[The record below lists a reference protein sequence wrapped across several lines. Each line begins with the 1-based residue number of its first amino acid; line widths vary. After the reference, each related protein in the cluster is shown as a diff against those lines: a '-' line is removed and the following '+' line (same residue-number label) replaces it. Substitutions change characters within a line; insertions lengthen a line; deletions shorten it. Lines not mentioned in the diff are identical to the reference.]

1 MADDAK
7 PIEINVGGR
16 IFATTVGTLRFERES
31 MLARL
36 FDPDRGFA
44 PLRTDSAGRPFLDRD
59 GELFAI
65 VLNYLRRGGSL
76 VGAPRDAAT
85 LERCAR
91 TPRFSGSRGS
101 KPPRAKRRREEEA
114 TSPPRLSH
122 EEYTVIASA
131 ADTLQFQLHV
141 NEAAKRGFVMRQL
154 VSEGDT
160 GRHSAAHGG
169 GGARHP
175 RRASRAKRSTACA
188 ATARLAR
195 CCVPS
200 RSCSSPSSRSLRS
213 PRSPPPEGTPA
224 SLAYGAESL
233 ARGRADHRRRLPTRG
248 RC

>member
-85 LERCAR
+85 LGALRADASFLGLAGLEAAAS
-91 TPRFSGSRGS
+91 PRNDCLLY
-101 KPPRAKRRREEEA
+101 
-114 TSPPRLSH
+114 TSP
-122 EEYTVIASA
+122 
-131 ADTLQFQLHV
+131 
-141 NEAAKRGFVMRQL
+141 
-154 VSEGDT
+154 
-160 GRHSAAHGG
+160 
-169 GGARHP
+169 
-175 RRASRAKRSTACA
+175 
-188 ATARLAR
+188 
-195 CCVPS
+195 
-200 RSCSSPSSRSLRS
+200 S
-213 PRSPPPEGTPA
+213 PRD
-224 SLAYGAESL
+224 
-233 ARGRADHRRRLPTRG
+233 RG
-248 RC
+248 